1 MTQIPL
7 EQLRAA
13 ADALFSHLED
23 KGIDLVTIS
32 EDYYW
37 DVPMAIRYDRYEEPS
52 EHTIGQLSDDINEL
66 NRMLAGTRP
75 TVGYGLVWLAAILR
89 RIGETAN

>member
-13 ADALFSHLED
+13 ADALFSHLEA
-23 KGIDLVTIS
+23 KGIELVTIS
-32 EDYYW
+32 EDNYW

-52 EHTIGQLSDDINEL
+52 EDTIGQLSDDIAEL
-66 NRMLAGTRP
+66 NRMLAGSRP
-75 TVGYGLVWLAAILR
+75 FAGYGLVWRAESLR